1 MDIWQLKIFCKVV
14 ELKSFSKA
22 GAAVHI
28 SQPTV
33 SSHIKYLEEFYGIK
47 LIDRLAKEAIPT
59 KAGELLYTYAKR
71 ILALRHEAESAMAE
85 FQGNMKG
92 KLTLGGSN
100 IPGVYLLPKI
110 LGAFKK
116 KYPRVELA
124 LVIRDTEEIVHG
136 ILAGD
141 LELGIVGA
149 VSNASNIFQEVLIE
163 DELCL
168 VVPAAH
174 ALGRTQRIGLDRLL
188 KEPFIIREK
197 GSGTLKSFQL
207 SFARHGFQIEQ
218 LNVVAEIGS
227 TAAVIQAVKN
237 GVGVSIL
244 SRIAVSEESAAGLL
258 HTVALDGI
266 DLKRNFYLTWHKQ
279 RSLSPLNTACIAFL
293 KQAF

>member
-100 IPGVYLLPKI
+100 SPGVYLLPKI
-110 LGAFKK
+110 LGAF
-116 KYPRVELA
+116 
-124 LVIRDTEEIVHG
+124 
-136 ILAGD
+136 
-141 LELGIVGA
+141 
-149 VSNASNIFQEVLIE
+149 
-163 DELCL
+163 
-168 VVPAAH
+168 
-174 ALGRTQRIGLDRLL
+174 
-188 KEPFIIREK
+188 
-197 GSGTLKSFQL
+197 
-207 SFARHGFQIEQ
+207 
-218 LNVVAEIGS
+218 
-227 TAAVIQAVKN
+227 
-237 GVGVSIL
+237 
-244 SRIAVSEESAAGLL
+244 
-258 HTVALDGI
+258 
-266 DLKRNFYLTWHKQ
+266 
-279 RSLSPLNTACIAFL
+279 
-293 KQAF
+293 